1 MSWLRMVWVLLMLTL
16 DTPLTSLDTPY
27 DTDIVVYPDG
37 RNITANETVTAASGS
52 PDELYIQQFLNA
64 DVDARA
70 QDASFIITSFNN
82 NSFAAS
88 VIPGCNSCLNTT
100 HVGYFGHSVG
110 GCAGA
115 TVMVND
121 TRVAGAINLD
131 GAVFGDVVEQG
142 LDRPFMLMA
151 ITGQTREGK
160 LANITNWA
168 ALWANLRGPSFDLIL
183 NDAAHYT
190 CKC

>member
-1 MSWLRMVWVLLMLTL
+1 MLE
-16 DTPLTSLDTPY
+16 TPLTILDMPY
-27 DTDIVVYPDG
+27 DADIVVYPDG
-37 RNITANETVTAASGS
+37 RNVTTSEAVAVASDSTDIATV
-52 PDELYIQQFLNA
+52 EKVLIA
-64 DVDARA
+64 DINARA

-82 NSFAAS
+82 GSFAGS
-88 VIPGCNSCLNTT
+88 VIPGCDSCLNTT

-115 TVMVND
+115 TLMLND
-121 TRVAGAINLD
+121 TRVAGAINFD

-151 ITGQTREGK
+151 TTGQTREGS

-168 ALWANLRGPSFDLIL
+168 TLWSNLRGPSFDLIL
-183 NDAAHYT
+183 NDAKHYT
-190 CKC
+190 CKHQEPLS